1 MNKLRAFCTSR
12 PHFWYQLYWLLYFV
26 WFFWLDRTVQPRYI
40 LWCPLDGVIPFCEW
54 FVIPYCSWFVL
65 LGAVLW
71 SLWRHDTPSYDK
83 LCLMMF
89 SGMSFCLVTY
99 MILPNGLQL
108 RPDPAALGRSNP
120 ALALLEAI
128 WRADTANNVCP
139 SIHCQSAAAMTL
151 YQSDPSD
158 RQSPYFAP
166 LLAKDFS
173 HQPRTL
179 VITAEFCPLR
189 DEGEAF
195 GERLWEAGNKVKI
208 FRIKDALHGYFSLP
222 ARFPQVAHTYD
233 LINRFLTEQM

>member
-1 MNKLRAFCTSR
+1 MSSSWGR
-12 PHFWYQLYWLLYFV
+12 
-26 WFFWLDRTVQPRYI
+26 VQSYI
-40 LWCPLDGVIPFCEW
+40 LP
-54 FVIPYCSWFVL
+54 
-65 LGAVLW
+65 
-71 SLWRHDTPSYDK
+71 
-83 LCLMMF
+83 
-89 SGMSFCLVTY
+89 
-99 MILPNGLQL
+99 
-108 RPDPAALGRSNP
+108 
-120 ALALLEAI
+120 
-128 WRADTANNVCP
+128 
-139 SIHCQSAAAMTL
+139 HCWHIMTL